1 MFTILIV
8 CGRCSLAN
16 LMGLDWFYIR
26 VLLGSS
32 GLYSQSHS
40 GPAGYLGRSA
50 SRVDIWFLT
59 PKLNYPGQFLLLQ
72 MTHFIAQK
80 TSEHLCE
87 IFFFNQNSVKQL
99 SFCEILFYFF
109 NLKITHKETK
119 NQMDEWTFARVH
131 GP

>member
-1 MFTILIV
+1 
-8 CGRCSLAN
+8 
-16 LMGLDWFYIR
+16 MGLDWFYIR

-40 GPAGYLGRSA
+40 GPAGYLGLSA

-99 SFCEILFYFF
+99 SFCEILFYF
-109 NLKITHKETK
+109 LTSK
-119 NQMDEWTFARVH
+119 
-131 GP
+131 

>member
-40 GPAGYLGRSA
+40 GPAGYLGLSA

-87 IFFFNQNSVKQL
+87 I
-99 SFCEILFYFF
+99 LFYFF

>member
-87 IFFFNQNSVKQL
+87 IFFFQSK
-99 SFCEILFYFF
+99 FCKAIILLWDFILFF
-109 NLKITHKETK
+109 
-119 NQMDEWTFARVH
+119 
-131 GP
+131 